1 MGTQAGDMSAGAGP
15 TSVRDPAV
23 EELIRVSEALNADC
37 QFEAADRTVI
47 EAMRSRT
54 DDVRTAQQ
62 YALLAQQRG
71 DWREAVRRAEALRSA
86 YPNNPA
92 GYRCGIEAEIQLLHI
107 GKAME
112 LQRESARRF
121 PDKSWP
127 HVHSAILAELSQ
139 NFDMA
144 ERRWEFV
151 CKRFPSESA
160 GWREWAVS
168 RMHAGRLE
176 AAETV
181 LAEALRRFPDDP
193 GICGLWPLIA
203 ARSGR
208 NEEIEERWRLAAERF
223 PDDPKIAQGHA
234 EAPVAIP
241 HGKRWD
247 CARTRYQEV
256 NRRFPE
262 FAMGYLRHVQLLV
275 RMGEIDPA
283 EELATAARNLSRDP
297 DEHADMTL
305 ELARILDRK
314 GNVEGAETLLETL
327 LKEVPNSIAAYVTL
341 SNLLSRQSRYD
352 EAEAVCKRAI
362 ARFKFRAPPLIEYA
376 KIATSRGDFE
386 EALKRWKRAY
396 YFVPRDPTVDGEL
409 FIARLAITDQR
420 TPNSEGDPLLEA
432 GRPKRAGPLTN
443 LMMKFESLGA
453 PGGGG
458 CEVGLVQ
465 RKFGAEPIGLL
476 RWASLDPEDLISAL
490 RDRFEG
496 LGTREQTVLTL
507 PGKELGQMEYNVHDQ
522 RFKIGM
528 HTWVMR
534 DEMDAEK
541 LLEQWCVRLQFLRRK
556 LIADLESAGKIF
568 VYKPGAALTGSQID
582 QLNFALRGYG
592 DNQLLLIQI
601 QDSNNPNGVVRPIM
615 PGMMVGYIDRLNWE
629 VPERPAR
636 QPSFASWARI
646 CANALA
652 LCGESKD

>member
-15 TSVRDPAV
+15 ASVRDPAV

-37 QFEAADRTVI
+37 RFEAADHAVI
-47 EAMRSRT
+47 EAMRIRT

-62 YALLAQQRG
+62 YALLALQRG
-71 DWREAVRRAEALRSA
+71 DWREAALRAVALRAA
-86 YPNNPA
+86 YPHNPA
-92 GYRCGIEAEIQLLHI
+92 GYRCGIEAENQLLHI

-127 HVHSAILAELSQ
+127 HVHAAMLAELSQ
-139 NFDMA
+139 NFDMT

-160 GWREWAVS
+160 GWRDWAIS

-181 LAEALRRFPDDP
+181 LAEALTRFPDDP
-193 GICGLWPLIA
+193 GIHSLWPLIA
-203 ARSGR
+203 TRRGR
-208 NEEIEERWRLAAERF
+208 NEEIEARWRRAAERF
-223 PDDPKIAQGHA
+223 PNDPKIAQGHA
-234 EAPVAIP
+234 EAPVAVP
-241 HGKRWD
+241 QAKRWD
-247 CARTRYQEV
+247 CARTRYQEL
-256 NRRFPE
+256 NRKFPE
-262 FAMGYLRHVQLLV
+262 FAMGYLRHVQLLA
-275 RMGEIDPA
+275 RMGEIDA
-283 EELATAARNLSRDP
+283 AAELATAAQNLFRDP
-297 DEHADMTL
+297 YQRADITL
-305 ELARILDRK
+305 EQARILDQK
-314 GNVEGAETLLETL
+314 GDVSGAKTLLETL
-327 LKEVPNSIAAYVTL
+327 LNEAPNSIAAYVAL
-341 SNLLSRQSRYD
+341 SNLLGRQSRYD

-376 KIATSRGDFE
+376 KIATSRGDLE

-396 YFVPRDPTVDGEL
+396 YFVPRDPTVDSEL
-409 FIARLAITDQR
+409 FIARLAITDKHP
-420 TPNSEGDPLLEA
+420 PNSEGDGLLEV
-432 GRPKRAGPLTN
+432 GRPQRSGPLTN

-476 RWASLDPEDLISAL
+476 RWAAIEPDDLILAL

-507 PGKELGQMEYNVHDQ
+507 PGKDIGQTEYNVFDQ

-528 HTWVMR
+528 HTWVMH
-534 DEMDAEK
+534 DEMEAEK

-568 VYKPGAALTGSQID
+568 VYKPGAELTDSQIE
-582 QLNFALRGYG
+582 QLNSALRGYG
-592 DNQLLLIQI
+592 DSQLLLIQI
-601 QDSNNPNGVVRPIM
+601 EDSNNSNGVVRRIM
-615 PGMMVGYIDRLNWE
+615 PGIMVGYIDRLNWE
-629 VPERPAR
+629 DPDRPAS
-636 QPSFASWARI
+636 QPSFASWARL

-652 LCGESKD
+652 LCAESKD